1 MKMDRKYW
9 LNKVIVCF
17 LMMIIIIQI
26 PMHAYADEKRTVAIG
41 TNAEY
46 APFEYLDSNGDLT
59 GFDID
64 LMNAIAKEAGFEVKW
79 VDLPFDSLLGSIE
92 AGDIEAIAAS
102 IAPTEERAK
111 SVDFS
116 DVYYSGS
123 QSLVYRTD
131 EKYTDFSDIK
141 GRTIAVLEGSQ
152 SDMIASGENT
162 DYGVVEDATVK
173 RFKNASSA
181 IMELKNKGADAVIID
196 TIIADI
202 FCKQTDGIEA
212 VPVKGTEED
221 TVFCIEK
228 GNTEITE
235 LINDGLAKVK
245 ENGTY
250 DTLYAK
256 YFSGEESEQII
267 ATQEEDGFIGTLK
280 FIFVEDNRWKYYV
293 NGLGTTL
300 IVSLLSVLI
309 GVILGLLVAI
319 IRINAEHR
327 GKRTIASSV
336 AAF

>member
-1 MKMDRKYW
+1 MFLDDDHHNSNTDACLCRRKR
-9 LNKVIVCF
+9 
-17 LMMIIIIQI
+17 M
-26 PMHAYADEKRTVAIG
+26 VAIG

-46 APFEYLDSNGDLT
+46 APFEYLDSNGNLT
-59 GFDID
+59 GFDIE

-196 TIIADI
+196 TIIAEI
-202 FCKQTDGIEA
+202 FANRPMGLKQS
-212 VPVKGTEED
+212 
-221 TVFCIEK
+221 
-228 GNTEITE
+228 
-235 LINDGLAKVK
+235 VK
-245 ENGTY
+245 EPKKI
-250 DTLYAK
+250 LY
-256 YFSGEESEQII
+256 FV
-267 ATQEEDGFIGTLK
+267 LK
-280 FIFVEDNRWKYYV
+280 KVTPK
-293 NGLGTTL
+293 
-300 IVSLLSVLI
+300 
-309 GVILGLLVAI
+309 
-319 IRINAEHR
+319 
-327 GKRTIASSV
+327 
-336 AAF
+336 

>member
-9 LNKVIVCF
+9 LNTVIVCF

-26 PMHAYADEKRTVAIG
+26 PMHVYADEKRTVAIG

-64 LMNAIAKEAGFEVKW
+64 LMNAIAEEAGFEVKW

-196 TIIADI
+196 TIIAEI

-256 YFSGEESEQII
+256 YFS
-267 ATQEEDGFIGTLK
+267 DRK
-280 FIFVEDNRWKYYV
+280 
-293 NGLGTTL
+293 
-300 IVSLLSVLI
+300 SV
-309 GVILGLLVAI
+309 V
-319 IRINAEHR
+319 
-327 GKRTIASSV
+327 
-336 AAF
+336 